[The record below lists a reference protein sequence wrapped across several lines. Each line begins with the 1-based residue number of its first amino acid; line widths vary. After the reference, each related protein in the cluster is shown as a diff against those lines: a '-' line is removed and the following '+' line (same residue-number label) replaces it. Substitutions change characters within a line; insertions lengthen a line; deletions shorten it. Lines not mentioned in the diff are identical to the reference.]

1 MDLPSPVAALAIA
14 LTALVAPAAQA
25 AQAVQEAP
33 LYIRRVLAD
42 NLANPRG
49 LLVQGNRVLVSEAGS
64 GGPALPGQ
72 SNCIL
77 SGSRATLC
85 SGPTGALGS
94 WNLSSQTYSRLLTGL
109 PSLAQA
115 SGEEGTGL
123 ADLSSGGPTGLLGVF
138 GFGGDPAANNPSL
151 LGSPLFGQVVSIDL
165 SSRTLQPRA
174 NLAAYEQL
182 HNPDGLDVVSNPYAI
197 QTFNGRL
204 FATDAGGNAVL
215 SLSLTPNAP
224 DGTFPIQGHVA
235 FPPIS
240 VTPPSFLPRLATPYP
255 ASAVP
260 TGLTVNPVTN
270 ELLIAQFS
278 GFPFVPGAAT
288 VFGSDG
294 ITPPAA
300 ALPGFT
306 SITDVAADG
315 DGNTYI
321 LEYADNFFD
330 PTSPGSIW
338 RVDPSGARLRI
349 IDDLRQ
355 PTSLALAP
363 DGRIFVT
370 DRADGL
376 QGQLLEY
383 RPVPTPLSLLGAA
396 MAWSQAR
403 RLRRRRQAARMGA
416 ASRRTHQ

>member
-14 LTALVAPAAQA
+14 LAALVAPAAQA
-25 AQAVQEAP
+25 AQAAP
-33 LYIRRVLAD
+33 LYTRRVLAD

-77 SGSRATLC
+77 SGSSATLC

-123 ADLSSGGPTGLLGVF
+123 ADLTTGGPTGLLGVF
-138 GFGGDPAANNPSL
+138 GFGGDPAANDANL

-165 SSRTLQPRA
+165 SNRTLQPRA
-174 NLAAYEQL
+174 NLAAYKQL
-182 HNPDGLDVVSNPYAI
+182 HNPDGLDAVSNPYAI
-197 QTFNGRL
+197 QTFSGRL
-204 FATDAGGNAVL
+204 FATDAGGNTLL
-215 SLSLTPNAP
+215 SLSLSP
-224 DGTFPIQGHVA
+224 DPADGSLALQGHVA

-240 VTPPSFLPRLATPYP
+240 VTPPSFLPGLATPYP

-270 ELLIAQFS
+270 ELLIAQFG
-278 GFPFVPGAAT
+278 GFPFVAGAAT
-288 VFGSDG
+288 LFGSDG

-300 ALPGFT
+300 TLPGLT

-315 DGNTYI
+315 DGNIYI
-321 LEYADNFFD
+321 LEYADNFFN
-330 PTSPGSIW
+330 PISSGSIW

-349 IDDLRQ
+349 IDDLSK

-363 DGRIFVT
+363 DGRIFVA
-370 DRADGL
+370 DQADGL

-383 RPVPTPLSLLGAA
+383 RPVPTPLSLLGGA

-403 RLRRRRQAARMGA
+403 RLRRRCRRAARTGA
-416 ASRRTHQ
+416 PVRRTHQ